1 MDNNMN
7 INMNINNIINNNTN
21 NNQTNKEKSL
31 LEKISYILV
40 YIEMIC
46 VGIFF
51 ILLIMELAG
60 INYKNTYIITMLD
73 LYVCTFS
80 GILELIVLSIGKSK
94 KLFKI
99 KTQLIITLIS
109 LCVPIILI
117 GILIYRR
124 VVMDYTITSIDKPI
138 IYLYPE
144 EETEVSVKLDNKDN
158 ITCSYP
164 KYIDGWDVYAKP
176 NGDLTYTQD
185 GKELYSLYY
194 EAENEESYKV
204 EEDGFVVKGE
214 DTAKFLEEKLDV
226 LGLNYKEKEEFI
238 VYWLPKLE
246 ANKYNYIRFATMD
259 EINQNMKLEFSK
271 KPDTLIRVIMTYKGL
286 ESPIEVKEQELKTP
300 ERKGFVA
307 VEWGGSE
314 IK

>member
-1 MDNNMN
+1 MDSL
-7 INMNINNIINNNTN
+7 N
-21 NNQTNKEKSL
+21 NNQNQQQIQINQEDEILKNEKRKKTL
-31 LEKISYILV
+31 KILFIISIILV
-40 YIEMIC
+40 GLTF
-46 VGIFF
+46 VGIILEFMAGLNGYLVTNLVLCTVFFGLFDLIYVLINCKTLKAFKTFF
-51 ILLIMELAG
+51 ILNIIMGLLVG
-60 INYKNTYIITMLD
+60 
-73 LYVCTFS
+73 
-80 GILELIVLSIGKSK
+80 VL
-94 KLFKI
+94 
-99 KTQLIITLIS
+99 
-109 LCVPIILI
+109 PI
-117 GILIYRR
+117 GIAIYRR
-124 VVMDYTITSIDKPI
+124 VTTPSYIPSIDKPI

-144 EETEVSVKLDNKDN
+144 EETEISVKLNNKDN

-164 KYIDGWDVYAKP
+164 KYIDGWNVVAKP
-176 NGDLTYTQD
+176 NGDLTYVED
-185 GKELYSLYY
+185 GKKLYSLYY
-194 EAENEESYKV
+194 ESENEKNYKV

-214 DTAKFLEEKLDV
+214 DTAEFLEEKLEI

-271 KPDTLIRVIMTYKGL
+271 KPDTLIRVLMTYKGL
-286 ESPIEVKEQELKTP
+286 DKEIEVKEQKLETP